1 LFFLGVAS
9 GGPTPQTLCE
19 QNNIKAATNYQE
31 IRPMIS
37 YIIQHI
43 YIIAGTALS
52 IIFTAIVAY
61 IFNKKSREAEAAK
74 TFRNKVL
81 SALEGVYPEIVV
93 YIPTDEINVR
103 IRQSIPII
111 LTAATQFKFHLPFY
125 RKRGFGNA
133 INHYSDIA
141 RQTDWHSHHAYLMF
155 PTMHKPEDISPGDK
169 FKHSVN
175 NLLSYAKE
183 K

>member
-1 LFFLGVAS
+1 
-9 GGPTPQTLCE
+9 
-19 QNNIKAATNYQE
+19 
-31 IRPMIS
+31 MIS
-37 YIIQHI
+37 YIIQHM

-52 IIFTAIVAY
+52 IIFTAIVTY
-61 IFNKKSREAEAAK
+61 ILTRKSREAEAAR

-81 SALEGVYPEIVV
+81 SALEGIYPEILI
-93 YIPTDEINVR
+93 YIPIDDINVR

-111 LTAATQFKFHLPFY
+111 LTAATEFKFHLPFY
-125 RKRGFGNA
+125 RRRGFGNA
-133 INHYSDIA
+133 INHYTDTA

-155 PTMHKPEDISPGDK
+155 PSLYKPEDISPGDK